1 MNRTRKRDF
10 KDKLYEQFARIAK
23 ALSSGRRLELLELLA
38 QRERSVESL
47 ARETDMSVANTS
59 QHLQILRTAQL
70 VEVRRD
76 KLHANYRLAD
86 DRVFEVCSA
95 MRSLAESRLA
105 EIERIVGSFLEDRK
119 RLTAISGDELRRRLK
134 NKSVVVLDV
143 RPIMEFSAGH
153 IKGARSIPVDELESR
168 LKELPRSRE
177 IVAYCRGPYCVF
189 ADEAVAILHAR
200 GYKAA
205 RLQEG
210 FPEWKTRGFPVSR
223 AISTEGLRHG
233 V

>member
-1 MNRTRKRDF
+1 MNQARKRDF
-10 KDKLYEQFARIAK
+10 KDQLYEQFARIAK

-38 QRERSVESL
+38 QGERSVESL

-86 DRVFEVCSA
+86 DRVFDVCLA
-95 MRSLAESRLA
+95 MRRLAEDRLA
-105 EIERIVGSFLEDRK
+105 EIDRIVISFLGDRK

-134 NKSVVVLDV
+134 NRSVVVLDV
-143 RPIMEFSAGH
+143 RPSKEFSAGH

-189 ADEAVAILHAR
+189 ADEAVSILHAR

-210 FPEWKTRGFPVSR
+210 FPEWKARGYPVNR
-223 AISTEGLRHG
+223 PVITEGLRHE